1 MAEQAYGKDTRGKKE
16 TGIDHKRAMGEIVSR
31 GAKTA
36 ASVTASGKAM
46 TPGGLAKK
54 VTEAVANPY
63 LEQAAER
70 LVQAR
75 KKTQERTLTQKK
87 ERVAGTAT
95 DTGEEKKKMTGPAFW
110 MIVCV
115 ALIKDISDVFAN
127 ITLVLAIFVIVTGI
141 LVNFIIFF
149 YLFSSGVRPSA
160 RKLATLMFS
169 FIIGIVPFL
178 SILPETTLA
187 LFIVRAIE
195 NSEHL
200 KKIAERKGKLSARS
214 A

>member
-1 MAEQAYGKDTRGKKE
+1 MEEHAYGKDTRGKTG
-16 TGIDHKRAMGEIVSR
+16 TGIDHKKAIQGIVSR

-36 ASVTASGKAM
+36 VSVLASGKAF

-54 VTEAVANPY
+54 VTETVANPY

-70 LVQAR
+70 LAQAR
-75 KKTQERTLTQKK
+75 KKTRERALAEKK
-87 ERVAGTAT
+87 DRISGKVGAEQ
-95 DTGEEKKKMTGPAFW
+95 EKKKMTAPGFW
-110 MIVCV
+110 GIVCI
-115 ALIKDISDVFAN
+115 ALIKDMSDVFLN
-127 ITLVLAIFVIVTGI
+127 MGIVLAIFVIVTGI

-149 YLFSSGVRPSA
+149 YLFSSGVKPSA

-169 FIIGIVPFL
+169 FIIGIMPFL
-178 SILPETTLA
+178 SILPETTVA

-195 NSEHL
+195 NNEHL
-200 KKIAERKGKLSARS
+200 KKLAERKGRLSAKL

>member
-1 MAEQAYGKDTRGKKE
+1 MEEHAYGKDTRGKKE
-16 TGIDHKRAMGEIVSR
+16 TGIDHKKAVGGIVSR

-36 ASVTASGKAM
+36 LSVAASGKVF
-46 TPGGLAKK
+46 TPGQLVKK
-54 VTEAVANPY
+54 TAETVANPY

-70 LVQAR
+70 LAQAR
-75 KKTQERTLTQKK
+75 KKTRERALSEKK
-87 ERVAGTAT
+87 DRVSGKVGA
-95 DTGEEKKKMTGPAFW
+95 EQEKKKMTAPGFW
-110 MIVCV
+110 GIVCI
-115 ALIKDISDVFAN
+115 ALIKDISDVFVN
-127 ITLVLAIFVIVTGI
+127 MTLVLAIFVIVTGI

-169 FIIGIVPFL
+169 FIIGVMPFL
-178 SILPETTLA
+178 SILPETTVA

-200 KKIAERKGKLSARS
+200 KKIAERKGRFSAKP